1 MAWEQRARGGRYYY
15 QSERDG
21 TGKVRKRYV
30 GTGEIAELVAHADAA
45 RRRVREARR
54 EEGREELE
62 RMRGLVAPAL
72 ELDEAVEALVRAHLV
87 AAGYRERKGQWRLR
101 RESNNA

>member
-1 MAWEQRARGGRYYY
+1 MAWEERARGARYYY

-30 GTGEIAELVAHADAA
+30 GTGEIAELIAHADAT
-45 RRRVREARR
+45 RQRVREARR

-62 RMRGLVAPAL
+62 RVRDLVAPAL
-72 ELDEAVEALVRAHLV
+72 ELDDAVEALVRAHLV
-87 AAGYRERKGQWRLR
+87 AAGYRERRGQWRLR
-101 RESNNA
+101 RESDNA

>member
-1 MAWEQRARGGRYYY
+1 MAWEARARGGRYYY
-15 QSERDG
+15 QSVREAG
-21 TGKVRKRYV
+21 EVRKKYI
-30 GTGEIAELVAHADAA
+30 GAGEIAELIAHADAA

-101 RESNNA
+101 REGNDA